1 MLSFQLRRGQ
11 LELQIHRHWLRTFQL
26 THGEQRLRHF
36 SAVHRNGREEKP
48 RWSPIAQARLRAE
61 TENRRERAQQRR
73 NAAETDPNLSDAQQR
88 KRERWEGRRSS
99 PVQTV
104 ELKALAVRQDLLD
117 AVQANN
123 ISAVFR
129 LYNELPEKRPL
140 IQGDF
145 KSIALCTLRAWRAEA
160 QRPMDEQSTDKK
172 QEMVSFAETLAK
184 DIRQGNIVPS
194 RSAHSYLLLLFLE
207 SGHIQSGVKFWT
219 WLETQDD
226 QHNGYETYTMAIKLL
241 GSHGLP
247 LQELESLYSRALA
260 RYPGTFNA
268 YHLSPNAILPD
279 REATMDLRLPLD
291 LLQEITTQRLL
302 RGDSRQAYLALDTA
316 FRVYPTHVS
325 PRFIKPFLE
334 ERPNSEAYTVFAMAC
349 RAGVILP
356 FAYVRLLV
364 SRLRTM
370 TAENTSIRDRIAILR
385 AMLATVYLHVGV
397 TGKALPNILSE
408 LIIATTLLFRLP
420 GIDKMEGVERKKLV
434 DVVLLSIRG
443 MMETFARFGALPS
456 TAAFNSIIVNIAG
469 HGQSTETLKIV
480 LDDFQT
486 LKLER
491 TDVTRRSLLS
501 VAGLWDNKDLVEE
514 FWTQIVEARQLK
526 GEAPDPTDFFV
537 LSKAVKTTGQ
547 FSFAELQFNKLKAL
561 IPHYQH
567 SSIEYAIAKAQEP
580 EDVHDTSSGANV
592 NFEELHDG
600 LQKLAADIAVLEA
613 VSRDGSVVQ
622 DYSGK
627 RLPLKLLPAEGA
639 LDTTEDVMRKVYDA
653 MTTEQ
658 STPSSESRD
667 VVEKDPENASRPA
680 PRVDRS
686 ITNLTLGDLRY
697 ETWKDINYLLQLA
710 EEHDEHF
717 NEAVDRS
724 IANSERPPNREMGFT
739 KEELEDMHGFGLSET
754 QQEKRGADSRVG
766 LIEYR
771 KEVMRLRGIAAAP

>member
-11 LELQIHRHWLRTFQL
+11 LELQIHRNWLRTFQL
-26 THGEQRLRHF
+26 THGEQKLRHF
-36 SAVHRNGREEKP
+36 SAANRNGREQKL
-48 RWSPIAQARLRAE
+48 RWNPIAQARLRAE
-61 TENRRERAQQRR
+61 TENRRERARERR
-73 NAAETDPNLSDAQQR
+73 NAVETDANISDAQQR

-117 AVQANN
+117 AVQAND
-123 ISAVFR
+123 IPAVFR

-160 QRPMDEQSTDKK
+160 QRPTDEQSADKK

-207 SGHIQSGVKFWT
+207 SGHIQSGVKFWS

-226 QHNGYETYTMAIKLL
+226 QHNGYETYTVAIKLL

-370 TAENTSIRDRIAILR
+370 TPEDTSIRDRIAILR

-486 LKLER
+486 LKLEP

-501 VAGLWDNKDLVEE
+501 VAGLWNNKNLVEE

-580 EDVHDTSSGANV
+580 EDVQDTASDANV

-627 RLPLKLLPAEGA
+627 RLPLRLLPAEGA
-639 LDTTEDVMRKVYDA
+639 LNTTEDVMRKVYDA

-658 STPSSESRD
+658 STPGTETKD
-667 VVEKDPENASRPA
+667 VVEKESKSATTPV

-697 ETWKDINYLLQLA
+697 ETWKDVNYLLQLA
-710 EEHDEHF
+710 EKHDEHF

-754 QQEKRGADSRVG
+754 QREKRGADSQVG
-766 LIEYR
+766 PDEYK
-771 KEVMRLRGIAAAP
+771 KEVMRLRGTA